1 MIPLGVDIKRK
12 MKKFLFIITILTLA
26 FAACKKHKDTT
37 PPPQQDLW
45 PTKLND
51 SWTYKI
57 SNYAANG
64 TSTDGGLY
72 TITFNASKT
81 FGGKTYIGMDSLN
94 MYFENEG
101 NTLYVTDSIGS
112 YFNIQ
117 AKSLENTDTLFKETT
132 TYKINTAEYSGTLA
146 RVASAFGTILNGY
159 TCVEI
164 TDLYYSLSGKLAKK
178 VITDYSPGTG
188 PVGIF
193 TYTNPENPN
202 NDSLYRTQSLLLD
215 SHNLN

>member
-1 MIPLGVDIKRK
+1 MRKITCIILVALG
-12 MKKFLFIITILTLA
+12 
-26 FAACKKHKDTT
+26 FAACKKHKDNT

-51 SWTYKI
+51 SWSYKI

-64 TSTDGGLY
+64 TSTDGGIT
-72 TITFNASKT
+72 TITFNSSKS
-81 FGGKTYIGMDSLN
+81 FNGKTYIGMDSLN

-112 YFNIQ
+112 YFKIQ
-117 AKSLENTDTLFKETT
+117 AKSLENTDTLFKEGT
-132 TYKINTAEYSGTLA
+132 TYQINATEYTGTLA

-164 TDLYYSLSGKLAKK
+164 TDLYFNLNGKLAKK
-178 VITDYSPGTG
+178 VVTDYSPGTG
-188 PVGIF
+188 PVGVFI
-193 TYTNPENPN
+193 YSNPENPN
-202 NDSLYRTQSLLLD
+202 SDSVYRTQSLLLD
-215 SHNLN
+215 HSTLN